1 MYQTGKNSWLK
12 HWDFILLDLLCMQ
25 IAYIAAFMLRHG
37 WILPYSWEEYRNM
50 GIIMALVE
58 LCAGFFLENY
68 KDIVRRG
75 YFQEFKKVLLLI
87 STVIVIEFTYLFFTK
102 SSSTFSR
109 AVFIQMWLLGI
120 GLTYCVRSLWKL
132 YIRRKMKDKKYLD
145 KMILVTTEGNVDQTL
160 TLLKQIDYTDFYI
173 SGIIL
178 LDSTGEKKIGDIP
191 VVAAAENA
199 VEVLQNMIVDQ
210 VFIDGSR
217 RNSYVREIMAACNE
231 MGITTHYNLGSNYRF
246 SGKSIVE
253 DFAGHTV
260 LTTSIKFADTRQ
272 LLLKRIMDILGGI
285 VGIIFT
291 AILTV
296 ILGPII
302 YIQSPGP
309 IFFSQERVGKNGRKF
324 RIYKFRSMYPDA
336 EKRKK
341 ELMEKNKMQ
350 GFMFKM
356 DNDPRVTPIGRF
368 IRKTSLDEFP
378 QFFNI
383 LKGDMSLVGTRPP
396 TVDEYEQYER
406 HHKVRLAAKPGLTGM
421 WQVSGRSDIVDFE
434 EVVAL
439 DKKYIEEWNIGLD
452 LKILCQTVKVVVT
465 GKGSV

>member
-12 HWDFILLDLLCMQ
+12 HWDFILLDLLCLQ
-25 IAYIAAFMLRHG
+25 IAYIAAFMIRHG
-37 WILPYSWEEYRNM
+37 LILPYSWEEYRSM

-68 KDIVRRG
+68 RDIVRRG
-75 YFQEFKKVLLLI
+75 FFEEFKKALLLI
-87 STVIVIEFTYLFFTK
+87 STVIVIVFTCLFLTK
-102 SSSTFSR
+102 SSAVFSR
-109 AVFIQMWLLGI
+109 AVFIQMWLFGVI
-120 GLTYCVRSLWKL
+120 FSYCARCLRKV
-132 YIRRKMKDKKYLD
+132 YIRKKMKDEKYLE
-145 KMILVTTEGNVDQTL
+145 KMVLVSTGNNVEQTL
-160 TLLKQIDYTDFYI
+160 TLLNAKDYTDFYV

-178 LDSTGEKKIGDIP
+178 LDSTGEKKIGNIP
-191 VVAAAENA
+191 VIAAAENA
-199 VEVLQNMIVDQ
+199 VEVLQNSIVDQ

-217 RNSYVREIMAACNE
+217 RNSYVRDIMAACNE
-231 MGITTHYNLGSNYRF
+231 MGITTHYNLGNNYRF

-253 DFAGHTV
+253 EFAGHMV
-260 LTTSIKFADTRQ
+260 LTTSIKFADPRQ
-272 LLLKRIMDILGGI
+272 LFIKRLMDILGGI
-285 VGIIFT
+285 VGIAIT
-291 AILTV
+291 GILTI

-350 GFMFKM
+350 GLMFKM
-356 DNDPRVTPIGRF
+356 DNDPRVIPIGKF

-378 QFFNI
+378 QFFNV

-434 EVVAL
+434 EVVSL
-439 DKKYIEEWNIGLD
+439 DKKYIEEWNIGMD
-452 LKILCQTVKVVVT
+452 LRILCQTVKVVVT

>member
-1 MYQTGKNSWLK
+1 
-12 HWDFILLDLLCMQ
+12 
-25 IAYIAAFMLRHG
+25 
-37 WILPYSWEEYRNM
+37 M

-199 VEVLQNMIVDQ
+199 VEVLQNMVVDQ

-246 SGKSIVE
+246 FREVYCG
-253 DFAGHTV
+253 
-260 LTTSIKFADTRQ
+260 
-272 LLLKRIMDILGGI
+272 RICR
-285 VGIIFT
+285 T
-291 AILTV
+291 H
-296 ILGPII
+296 GP
-302 YIQSPGP
+302 Y
-309 IFFSQERVGKNGRKF
+309 
-324 RIYKFRSMYPDA
+324 Y
-336 EKRKK
+336 
-341 ELMEKNKMQ
+341 
-350 GFMFKM
+350 
-356 DNDPRVTPIGRF
+356 
-368 IRKTSLDEFP
+368 
-378 QFFNI
+378 
-383 LKGDMSLVGTRPP
+383 
-396 TVDEYEQYER
+396 QY
-406 HHKVRLAAKPGLTGM
+406 
-421 WQVSGRSDIVDFE
+421 
-434 EVVAL
+434 
-439 DKKYIEEWNIGLD
+439 
-452 LKILCQTVKVVVT
+452 
-465 GKGSV
+465 